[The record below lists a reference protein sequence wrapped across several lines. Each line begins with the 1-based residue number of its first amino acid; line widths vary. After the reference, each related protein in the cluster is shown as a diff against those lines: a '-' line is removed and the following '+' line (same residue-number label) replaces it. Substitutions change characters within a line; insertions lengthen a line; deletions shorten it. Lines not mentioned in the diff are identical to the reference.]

1 MLTLKEEKYQKNPFL
16 YWKQHFHNAEYS
28 TFLIASIPFVRN
40 LAECLGDENNFN
52 KLTNLLHVKE
62 DTLTMTVKNLEDV
75 YKQIIRNQENLALPN
90 PDKSVYNLIKET
102 AATIM
107 GRDEVNMELDDKIVL
122 AIAIRL
128 TAEQYIIGKI
138 QNDEFVRSITK
149 NATNQLIHKY
159 KELFPQNTDIIK
171 VLNQVN
177 IMTPENIHVNSFM
190 YEPIL
195 DMSNHHLKTLYTKVL
210 ALQ

>member
-1 MLTLKEEKYQKNPFL
+1 MDGLSLQ
-16 YWKQHFHNAEYS
+16 
-28 TFLIASIPFVRN
+28 
-40 LAECLGDENNFN
+40 
-52 KLTNLLHVKE
+52 
-62 DTLTMTVKNLEDV
+62 
-75 YKQIIRNQENLALPN
+75 N
-90 PDKSVYNLIKET
+90 PDKPIYNLINET
-102 AATIM
+102 AEKIM
-107 GRDEVNMELDDKIVL
+107 NRNEINMELDDKIVL

-128 TAEQYIIGKI
+128 RAELYIISKI
-138 QNDEFVRSITK
+138 QDDTFVRSITK
-149 NATNQLIHKY
+149 NSTNQLIHKY
-159 KELFPQNTDIIK
+159 KELFPQNMSVIK